1 MTNDINMTK
10 GRPLRLMVTFALPL
24 MLGNAFQQFYTVT
37 DTAIV
42 GRGVG
47 LDALAALGTVDWLTW
62 MMLGVAQGLTQG
74 FSVPMAMQY
83 GKGDHEELRRTVG
96 YSVRLSALIALIC
109 LVLSEGLLPLFLRFL
124 RVPAELTRMA
134 SLYAGIIFGGIPA
147 IVFYNLTAS
156 ILRAVGDS
164 RTPLAAMIVASVLN
178 IGLDLL
184 TVFVFHW
191 GIAGAAGATV
201 LSQLLSGV
209 ICAYKIGKSPSL
221 RFGKEDVTRR
231 DPSLRKSLLGC
242 GIPIALQNTII
253 AVGGITIQSVV
264 NGFSIGFIAGFTAT
278 NKLYGIL
285 EICALSCGCA
295 VMTFVGQNYGAALPE
310 RIKKGVRS
318 ALFLALLTSVVIGGL
333 MIAVGRPL
341 TAFFIEAEDP
351 LVAAAAADTAYRYLF
366 TMSVCL
372 PVLYLI
378 FVYRSALEGMGNT
391 MIPLLSSVFELFL
404 RVGVALYIGSIG
416 KENAIFLAEVS
427 AWFSS
432 AVILAAAYYIS
443 AAKLGT
449 KGKRIPEDESE

>member
-1 MTNDINMTK
+1 MTKNINMTK
-10 GRPLRLMVTFALPL
+10 GNPLRLMAAFALPL

-47 LDALAALGTVDWLTW
+47 MDALAALGTVDWLTW
-62 MMLGVAQGLTQG
+62 MMIGIAQGLTQG

-83 GKGDHEELRRTVG
+83 GRGDHGELRRTIG
-96 YSVRLSALIALIC
+96 YSVRLSAVIALIC
-109 LVLSEGLLPLFLRFL
+109 LVFSEMMLPLFLSFL
-124 RVPAELTRMA
+124 RVPAELKGMA

-156 ILRAVGDS
+156 VLRAVGDS
-164 RTPLAAMIVASVLN
+164 KTPLAAMIAASVVN

-201 LSQLLSGV
+201 FSQLLSGA
-209 ICAYKIGKSPSL
+209 ICAAKIARSPVL
-221 RFGKEDVTRR
+221 RFTKDDMRR
-231 DPSLRKSLLGC
+231 DPALGKSLLGF
-242 GIPIALQNTII
+242 GLPIAMQNTII

-264 NGFSIGFIAGFTAT
+264 NGFSISFIAGFTAT
-278 NKLYGIL
+278 NKLYGIF
-285 EICALSCGCA
+285 EICALSYGCA
-295 VMTFVGQNYGAALPE
+295 VMTYVGQNYGAGLTE
-310 RIKKGVRS
+310 RIRKGMRS
-318 ALFLALLTSVVIGGL
+318 ALLLAVLTSVVIGGV
-333 MIAVGRPL
+333 MIAVGRPV

-366 TMSVCL
+366 TMAVCL

-391 MIPLLSSVFELFL
+391 LVPLLSSVLELFL
-404 RVGVALYIGSIG
+404 RVGLASYIGATG
-416 KENAIFLAEVS
+416 WENGIFLAEVS
-427 AWFSS
+427 AWFG
-432 AVILAAAYYIS
+432 AAAILSTAYYIS
-443 AAKLGT
+443 ASRLGT
-449 KGKRIPEDESE
+449 KLKRDPEHE